1 MCEGSSRAAG
11 SGPKATRSSI
21 IVTDENAKYGPDEGH
36 DEYRDG
42 YGHAAGQRHDWR
54 VAWLLR
60 VTLMLLVVF
69 LASGV
74 SLVLYTLSMRG
85 APRTGLERAVTMD
98 EVAVRENP
106 KDMQNWARLALA
118 YNQAGRFNDA
128 MRTIE
133 RASAIEH
140 SPIIDLTE
148 ADILRL
154 AKRYDE
160 ALRAYNALEKFTNAE
175 FEKFVKERRRRG
187 IIVTNQN
194 EVLYLC
200 LYGRGQVYDAL
211 DENDRAIADFREAAD
226 IMPTDA
232 EVWVELARLYAKDR
246 RDKEAA
252 DAYRQ
257 ALRYIPDYKPAL
269 DGLKRLGEE

>member
-1 MCEGSSRAAG
+1 M
-11 SGPKATRSSI
+11 
-21 IVTDENAKYGPDEGH
+21 TDERAPYEPDEGN
-36 DEYRDG
+36 DEYYDDG
-42 YGHAAGQRHDWR
+42 YDVRPHRDWQD
-54 VAWLLR
+54 AWLLR
-60 VTLMLLVVF
+60 VALMLLVVF
-69 LASGV
+69 LASGI

-98 EVAVRENP
+98 EVAVKENP

-118 YNQAGRFNDA
+118 YNQSGRFNDA
-128 MRTIE
+128 MRALDQARE
-133 RASAIEH
+133 IEH
-140 SPIIDLTE
+140 SPVIDLTE
-148 ADILRL
+148 ADILRI

-160 ALRAYNALEKFTNAE
+160 ALRAYNALEKFTNSE
-175 FEKFVKERRRRG
+175 YDRYVKERKRRG
-187 IIVTNQN
+187 IIVTGQN

-211 DENDRAIADFREAAD
+211 DDNDRAIADFRKAAG

-232 EVWVELARLYAKDR
+232 EVWVEFAKLLVKDG